1 MTTARLIALDQIL
14 FVLVAAAWA
23 ATAGFALTGLRQ
35 PAAAGRRTRLIAA
48 ASCAAAIV
56 VTALRVAVTAGLAGA
71 GWWFVA
77 EKVTLALPLV
87 VVPAL
92 VSAAVSLP
100 RLLRGTATGSPSDFP
115 AGIPA
120 DIPAGIPA
128 GSARIVA
135 FPLLVTAYGAV
146 AGIACAVVI
155 SYPVTAGGAAAVLA
169 LFAVASAATW
179 RLLGPARS
187 PRHAWQAA
195 GTCVL
200 ALALALTIGGGWP
213 SGHLHSEHDA
223 GGHDAGG
230 RGVSVDLLRGPA
242 PAAAGGPAGARER
255 IRRFTL
261 TAQPA
266 TVRLP
271 SGGAAEAWSFN
282 GQVPGPVLRV
292 RQGDLV
298 EVVLRNR
305 LPVRESA
312 EQAGTGQGVTIHWHG
327 YDVPAAEDGVPGVTQ
342 DAVWPGQTHVYR
354 FRAEDAGTYWYHSHQ
369 NSSVAVPRGL
379 FGLLVVDPATP
390 VPESEDH
397 VLALHTFGSRP
408 TLSVD
413 GAAPSDLLTHLPLP
427 PGARTRLRV
436 VNTDTQPVVLGL
448 SGAPY
453 RIAAVDGGDV
463 PGATDLDGARLHLAA
478 GGRYDL
484 TFTVPS
490 GPVLLTAGNRPAL
503 LVNGPATPPPA
514 AGPVVDITRYG
525 TPAALPARFDRFDRE
540 TTWVLDKTLAV
551 SGGLPRL
558 AQTVNGKAWPNIP
571 TPVVRQG
578 ETVRIRVVNRG
589 TDTHPMH
596 PHGHHVRILSRNGV
610 PATGLPMD
618 TFDVAPGEVWEVA
631 LVADNPGVW
640 MSHCHDLAHAAQ
652 GMEFHLAY
660 EGVTTPYDMTNGNH
674 PA

>member
-14 FVLVAAAWA
+14 FVLVAAFWA
-23 ATAGFALTGLRQ
+23 ATAGVALTGLRQ

-48 ASCAAAIV
+48 ALCAAAIV
-56 VTALRVAVTAGLAGA
+56 VTALRVAVTFGIAGA
-71 GWWFVA
+71 GWWFAA
-77 EKVTLALPLV
+77 EKITLALPLV

-100 RLLRGTATGSPSDFP
+100 RLLGRGPAPSTRL
-115 AGIPA
+115 A
-120 DIPAGIPA
+120 
-128 GSARIVA
+128 A
-135 FPLLVTAYGAV
+135 FPLLVTAYGAA
-146 AGIACAVVI
+146 AGIVCAVVI
-155 SYPVTAGGAAAVLA
+155 SYPVTAGGAVAVLGLVA
-169 LFAVASAATW
+169 GASAVSW
-179 RLLGPARS
+179 RLLGPARAA
-187 PRHAWQAA
+187 RQGWQAA
-195 GTCVL
+195 GTAALVMGL
-200 ALALALTIGGGWP
+200 AVAVGGGGTG
-213 SGHLHSEHDA
+213 GHLHA
-223 GGHDAGG
+223 GHDATA

-242 PAAAGGPAGARER
+242 ASAAGGPTAARTAAGAQV
-255 IRRFTL
+255 RRFTL

-271 SGGAAEAWSFN
+271 SGGVMDAWSFD
-282 GQVPGPVLRV
+282 GRVPGPVLRV

-298 EVVLRNR
+298 EVTLRNR
-305 LPVRESA
+305 LPG
-312 EQAGTGQGVTIHWHG
+312 QAVTIHWHG
-327 YDVPAAEDGVPGVTQ
+327 YDVPAGEDGVPGVTQ
-342 DAVWPGQTHVYR
+342 NAVAPGRTHVYR

-397 VLALHTFGSRP
+397 VLALHTFGTRP

-413 GAAPSDLLTHLPLP
+413 GAAPVDGLATLALP

-436 VNTDTQPVVLGL
+436 VNTDTRPVVLGL
-448 SGAPY
+448 GGTPY

-463 PGATDLDGARLHLAA
+463 PGATDLDGARVHLAA

-490 GPVLLTAGNRPAL
+490 GPVLLTAGDRPAL
-503 LVNGPATPPPA
+503 LVNGPALPPA
-514 AGPVVDITRYG
+514 ASGPVVDITRYG
-525 TPAALPARFDRFDRE
+525 SRTAPPPRFDRE
-540 TTWVLDKTLAV
+540 VTWVLDKTVALAD
-551 SGGLPRL
+551 GLPRL

-571 TPVVRQG
+571 TPVVRRG
-578 ETVRIRVVNRG
+578 ETVRITVVNRG

-596 PHGHHVRILSRNGV
+596 PHGHHVRILSRNGA
-610 PATGLPMD
+610 PATGLLMD

-631 LVADNPGVW
+631 LVADNPGMW

-660 EGVTTPYDMTNGNH
+660 EGITTPYDMTGGNH

>member
-23 ATAGFALTGLRQ
+23 ATAGIALTGLRQ
-35 PAAAGRRTRLIAA
+35 PAAAGRRTLLIAA

-56 VTALRVAVTAGLAGA
+56 MTALRVAVTAGLAGA

-100 RLLRGTATGSPSDFP
+100 RLLRGTATGSTGGST
-115 AGIPA
+115 
-120 DIPAGIPA
+120 A
-128 GSARIVA
+128 GSARVVA

-146 AGIACAVVI
+146 AGIACGVVI
-155 SYPVTAGGAAAVLA
+155 SYPVTSGGAATVLA
-169 LFAVASAATW
+169 LFAAASAVTW

-213 SGHLHSEHDA
+213 SGHLHT
-223 GGHDAGG
+223 GHDTGG

-242 PAAAGGPAGARER
+242 PASAGGPAGARER

-271 SGGAAEAWSFN
+271 SGAGAEAWSFN

-305 LPVRESA
+305 LPVQGGSGQETTG
-312 EQAGTGQGVTIHWHG
+312 QPNPGQPNTGQGVTIHWHG

-413 GAAPSDLLTHLPLP
+413 GAAPSDLLTRLTLP

-490 GPVLLTAGNRPAL
+490 GPVLLTAGDRPTL

-525 TPAALPARFDRFDRE
+525 TPAALPARFDRE

-660 EGVTTPYDMTNGNH
+660 EGVSTPYDMTNGNH

>member
-23 ATAGFALTGLRQ
+23 ATAGVALAGVRQ

-48 ASCAAAIV
+48 ALCAAAIV
-56 VTALRVAVTAGLAGA
+56 MTALRVAVTLGLARA

-87 VVPAL
+87 VLPAL

-100 RLLRGTATGSPSDFP
+100 RLLRVPSSGSGAPLPS
-115 AGIPA
+115 
-120 DIPAGIPA
+120 
-128 GSARIVA
+128 SRLVA
-135 FPLLVTAYGAV
+135 FPLLLTAYGAV
-146 AGIACAVVI
+146 AGVVCGVVV
-155 SYPVTAGGAAAVLA
+155 SYPVTGGGAAAVLA
-169 LFAVASAATW
+169 LFAAASVVSW
-179 RLLGPARS
+179 RLLGPVRAPGHR
-187 PRHAWQAA
+187 WQAA

-200 ALALALTIGGGWP
+200 ALATALAVGGGW
-213 SGHLHSEHDA
+213 SGDHSHSDHDA
-223 GGHDAGG
+223 GTQGI
-230 RGVSVDLLRGPA
+230 SVDLLRGPA
-242 PAAAGGPAGARER
+242 ASAAGGPAGARSR
-255 IRRFTL
+255 VRRFTL

-266 TVRLP
+266 TVRLA
-271 SGGAAEAWSFN
+271 SGAVGAWSFN

-305 LPVRESA
+305 LPVVGGTA
-312 EQAGTGQGVTIHWHG
+312 QAVTVHWHG
-327 YDVPAAEDGVPGVTQ
+327 YDVPSGEDGVPGVTQ
-342 DAVWPGQTHVYR
+342 NAVAPGQIHVYR

-379 FGLLVVDPATP
+379 FGLLVVDPAAP
-390 VPESEDH
+390 LPESEDH
-397 VLALHTFGSRP
+397 ILALHTFGTRP

-413 GAAPSDLLTHLPLP
+413 GAAPTDGLARLALP

-436 VNTDTQPVVLGL
+436 VNTDTRPVVLGL

-463 PGATDLDGARLHLAA
+463 PGATDLNGSRLHLAA

-484 TFTVPS
+484 TFTVPA
-490 GPVLLTAGNRPAL
+490 GPVLLTAGDRPAL
-503 LVNGPATPPPA
+503 LVNGPATPPAA
-514 AGPVVDITRYG
+514 AGPIVDITRYG
-525 TPAALPARFDRFDRE
+525 AATAPPARFDQE
-540 TTWVLDKTLAV
+540 VTWVLDKTLAMAD
-551 SGGLPRL
+551 GLPRL

-578 ETVRIRVVNRG
+578 QTVRIRVVNRG

-631 LVADNPGVW
+631 LVADNPGMW

-660 EGVTTPYDMTNGNH
+660 EGVTTPYVMGGGNH

>member
-23 ATAGFALTGLRQ
+23 ATAGVALAGLRQ
-35 PAAAGRRTRLIAA
+35 PAADGRRTRLIAA
-48 ASCAAAIV
+48 ALCAAAIV
-56 VTALRVAVTAGLAGA
+56 MTALRVAVTLGLARA

-87 VVPAL
+87 VLPAL
-92 VSAAVSLP
+92 ASAVVSLP
-100 RLLRGTATGSPSDFP
+100 RLLRVPSGDAPVPSP
-115 AGIPA
+115 
-120 DIPAGIPA
+120 
-128 GSARIVA
+128 RLVA

-146 AGIACAVVI
+146 AGVACGVVV

-169 LFAVASAATW
+169 LFAAASFVSW
-179 RLLGPARS
+179 RLLGPVRAPEHR
-187 PRHAWQAA
+187 WQTA
-195 GTCVL
+195 GTGVL
-200 ALALALTIGGGWP
+200 ALAVALAVGGVWP
-213 SGHLHSEHDA
+213 GGTPHSGHD
-223 GGHDAGG
+223 GGAVAPGL
-230 RGVSVDLLRGPA
+230 SVDLLRGPA
-242 PAAAGGPAGARER
+242 ASAAGGPAGAKPRV
-255 IRRFTL
+255 RRFTL
-261 TAQPA
+261 TARPA
-266 TVRLP
+266 TVRLA
-271 SGGAAEAWSFN
+271 SGAVDAWSFD

-305 LPVRESA
+305 LTDG
-312 EQAGTGQGVTIHWHG
+312 QAVTIHWHG
-327 YDVPAAEDGVPGVTQ
+327 YDVPSGEDGVPGVTQ
-342 DAVWPGQTHVYR
+342 DAVAPGQTHLYR

-369 NSSVAVPRGL
+369 DSSVAVPRGL
-379 FGLLVVDPATP
+379 FGLLVVDPAVP
-390 VPESEDH
+390 LPESEDH
-397 VLALHTFGSRP
+397 LLTLHTFGTRP
-408 TLSVD
+408 TLSMD
-413 GAAPSDLLTHLPLP
+413 GAAPVDGLVPLALP
-427 PGARTRLRV
+427 PGARARLRV
-436 VNTDTQPVVLGL
+436 VNTDTRPVVLGL
-448 SGAPY
+448 AGAPY

-490 GPVLLTAGNRPAL
+490 GPVLLTAGDRPAL
-503 LVNGPATPPPA
+503 LVNGPATPPAA
-514 AGPVVDITRYG
+514 AGPIVDITRYG
-525 TPAALPARFDRFDRE
+525 AATAPPARFDQE
-540 TTWVLDKTLAV
+540 ITWVLDKTLAMA
-551 SGGLPRL
+551 GGLPRL
-558 AQTVNGKAWPNIP
+558 AHTVNGKAWPNIP

-578 ETVRIRVVNRG
+578 QTVRITVVNRG

-596 PHGHHVRILSRNGV
+596 PHGHHVRILSRDGV

-631 LVADNPGVW
+631 LTADNPGMW

-660 EGVTTPYDMTNGNH
+660 EGVTTPYEMGGRNR

>member
-1 MTTARLIALDQIL
+1 MSTARLIALDQIL

-23 ATAGFALTGLRQ
+23 ATAGVALAGLRQ

-48 ASCAAAIV
+48 ALCAAAIV
-56 VTALRVAVTAGLAGA
+56 VTALRIPVTLGLARA

-87 VVPAL
+87 VLPAL
-92 VSAAVSLP
+92 ASAAVSLP
-100 RLLRGTATGSPSDFP
+100 RLLRAPSGGGAPVLSP
-115 AGIPA
+115 
-120 DIPAGIPA
+120 
-128 GSARIVA
+128 RLVA

-146 AGIACAVVI
+146 AGVACGVVI
-155 SYPVTAGGAAAVLA
+155 SYPVTGGGAAAVLA
-169 LFAVASAATW
+169 LFAAASVVSW
-179 RLLGPARS
+179 RLLGAVRTPGDR
-187 PRHAWQAA
+187 WQAA
-195 GTCVL
+195 GTGVL
-200 ALALALTIGGGWP
+200 ALAVALTVGGGW
-213 SGHLHSEHDA
+213 S
-223 GGHDAGG
+223 GGHPHFGDHAPAQGI
-230 RGVSVDLLRGPA
+230 SVDLLHGPSA
-242 PAAAGGPAGARER
+242 AAAGGPSRAKPRV
-255 IRRFTL
+255 RRFTL

-266 TVRLP
+266 TVRLA
-271 SGGAAEAWSFN
+271 SGPIDAWSFN

-298 EVVLRNR
+298 EVTLRNR
-305 LPVRESA
+305 LPG
-312 EQAGTGQGVTIHWHG
+312 QAVTVHWHG
-327 YDVPAAEDGVPGVTQ
+327 YDVPSGEDGVPGVTQ
-342 DAVWPGQTHVYR
+342 NAVAPGQTHVYR

-379 FGLLVVDPATP
+379 FGLLVVDPAAP
-390 VPESEDH
+390 LPESEDH
-397 VLALHTFGSRP
+397 VLALHTFGTRP

-413 GAAPSDLLTHLPLP
+413 GAARVDGLARLALP

-436 VNTDTQPVVLGL
+436 VNTDTRPVVLGL
-448 SGAPY
+448 GGAPY

-463 PGATDLDGARLHLAA
+463 PGATDLDGDRLHLAA

-490 GPVLLTAGNRPAL
+490 GPVLLTAGDRPAL
-503 LVNGPATPPPA
+503 LVNGPATPPAA
-514 AGPVVDITRYG
+514 AGPIVDITRYG
-525 TPAALPARFDRFDRE
+525 AATAPPARFDQE
-540 TTWVLDKTLAV
+540 VTWVLDKTLAMAD
-551 SGGLPRL
+551 GLPRL

-578 ETVRIRVVNRG
+578 QTVRIRVVNRG

-610 PATGLPMD
+610 PATGLAMD

-631 LVADNPGVW
+631 LVADNPGMW

-660 EGVTTPYDMTNGNH
+660 EGVTTPYEMGGGNH

>member
-1 MTTARLIALDQIL
+1 MSTARLIALDQIL

-23 ATAGFALTGLRQ
+23 ATAGVAWAGLRQ

-48 ASCAAAIV
+48 ALCAAAIV
-56 VTALRVAVTAGLAGA
+56 VTALRVAVTLGLARA

-87 VVPAL
+87 VAPAL
-92 VSAAVSLP
+92 ASAAVSLP
-100 RLLRGTATGSPSDFP
+100 RLLRVPSVSGAPAPSP
-115 AGIPA
+115 
-120 DIPAGIPA
+120 
-128 GSARIVA
+128 RLVA
-135 FPLLVTAYGAV
+135 FPLMTTAYGAV
-146 AGIACAVVI
+146 AGIACGVVI

-169 LFAVASAATW
+169 LFAAACVVSW
-179 RLLGPARS
+179 RLLGPMRR
-187 PRHAWQAA
+187 PGDRWQAA
-195 GTCVL
+195 GTGVL
-200 ALALALTIGGGWP
+200 ALAVALTVGGGW
-213 SGHLHSEHDA
+213 S
-223 GGHDAGG
+223 GGHPHSDDHASAQGI
-230 RGVSVDLLRGPA
+230 SVDLLRGPA
-242 PAAAGGPAGARER
+242 ASAAGGPAGARPR
-255 IRRFTL
+255 VRRFTL

-266 TVRLP
+266 TVRLA
-271 SGGAAEAWSFN
+271 SGPIDAWSFN

-305 LPVRESA
+305 LPG
-312 EQAGTGQGVTIHWHG
+312 QAVTVHWHG
-327 YDVPAAEDGVPGVTQ
+327 YDVPSGEDGVPGVTQ
-342 DAVWPGQTHVYR
+342 NAVAPGKTHVYR

-379 FGLLVVDPATP
+379 FGLLVVDPAAP
-390 VPESEDH
+390 LPESEDH
-397 VLALHTFGSRP
+397 ILALHTFGTRP

-413 GAAPSDLLTHLPLP
+413 GAAPSDGLTRLTLP
-427 PGARTRLRV
+427 PGARARLRV
-436 VNTDTQPVVLGL
+436 VNTDTRPVVLGL
-448 SGAPY
+448 GGAPY

-490 GPVLLTAGNRPAL
+490 GPVLLTAGDRPAL
-503 LVNGPATPPPA
+503 LVNGPDLPRAA
-514 AGPVVDITRYG
+514 AGPIVDITRYG
-525 TPAALPARFDRFDRE
+525 TRTAPPARFDQE
-540 TTWVLDKTLAV
+540 VTWVLDKTLAMAD
-551 SGGLPRL
+551 GLPRL

-578 ETVRIRVVNRG
+578 QTVRITVVNRG

-610 PATGLPMD
+610 PATGLAMD

-631 LVADNPGVW
+631 LVADNPGMW

-660 EGVTTPYDMTNGNH
+660 EGVTTPYVMGGGNH